1 MRVLLIITGS
11 VAAYKA
17 CEVLRLLQKQGHS
30 VQVIMTSGA
39 QQFISPLTLS
49 ALSGHPVYTDL
60 FSLTDEATM
69 GHIRLAREADVVL
82 VAPASADFLAT
93 MAMGA
98 ADDLARAVLLATTAP
113 VWVAPAMN
121 PAMYAHAATQAN
133 IETLKKRG
141 VSVIEPA
148 VGEAACGEE
157 GQGRMAEPE
166 TLVGVLLAPL
176 TLTGKT
182 VLLTVGATREPLD
195 PVRFLSNASS
205 GQMGYALAAAAA
217 ERGAEVVVLE
227 GFTTATRPTSPR
239 IQDIKTPTAEAMRSA
254 ALAQIQNRP
263 QPFDYCLAV
272 AAVADYRCQD
282 IPSGKRPKANPLTLT
297 LIPTVDVLATIAA
310 LPAGQRPQCVIGFAA
325 QTEDTLAKAA
335 AKRIQKNCDII
346 LANTH
351 TPDAPAFDS
360 PENALTLIT
369 EHHEIPFPRQSKESL
384 ARVVWDQVTGD
395 SGDQFV

>member
-141 VSVIEPA
+141 ISVIEPA

-166 TLVGVLLAPL
+166 TIVGALLAPL
-176 TLTGKT
+176 TLTGKS

-217 ERGAEVVVLE
+217 ERGAEVVILE
-227 GFTTATRPTSPR
+227 GFTTAPRPTSPR
-239 IQDIKTPTAEAMRSA
+239 IHYIKTPTAEAMRSA

-272 AAVADYRCQD
+272 AAVADYRCED
-282 IPSGKRPKANPLTLT
+282 VCSGKRPKTNPLTLT
-297 LIPTVDVLATIAA
+297 LVPTVDVLATLAA
-310 LPAGQRPQCVIGFAA
+310 LPAGQRPRCVIGFAA

-360 PENALTLIT
+360 PDNALTLIT

-384 ARVVWDQVTGD
+384 ASMVWDQVTGD
-395 SGDQFV
+395 R